1 MSNNLIV
8 DVEAINNFIAQSEA
22 LANEATAHKYYILSN
37 WSAPLQL
44 DSSIKSMRIEANI
57 IQYTAGWT
65 GWNTPTLKYTYGF
78 RNSFQSTPIV
88 TATYDGPT
96 AGVTIRTTAIT
107 GGTTGAQGKDS
118 VTFYLTQPSGSKWS
132 QATNHFALHFIAIG
146 H

>member
-22 LANEATAHKYYILSN
+22 LAQEATAHKYYILSN

-44 DSSIKSMRIEANI
+44 DSSIKSMRLEANI

-65 GWNTPTLKYTYGF
+65 GWNTQTLKYTYGF
-78 RNSFQSTPIV
+78 RNSFQSTPVV

-96 AGVTIRTTAIT
+96 SGVTIRTSAIT
-107 GGTTGAQGKDS
+107 GAVSGGKDS
-118 VTFYLTQPSGSKWS
+118 VTFYLTQPSGGKWS
-132 QATNHFALHFIAIG
+132 QNTNHFTLHFIAIG